1 MEIQH
6 RNPNRIR
13 EGLLAY
19 YEHGIIPGLY
29 KRSDTDSQIK
39 LFDCL
44 LDSGVIDS
52 DEDNDDDK
60 AFSQENGGLVLEMG
74 LCLME
79 NQAIFQVR

>member
-1 MEIQH
+1 MIWSIGNTTV

-39 LFDCL
+39 LFDCWRKTN
-44 LDSGVIDS
+44 S
-52 DEDNDDDK
+52 
-60 AFSQENGGLVLEMG
+60 
-74 LCLME
+74 
-79 NQAIFQVR
+79 